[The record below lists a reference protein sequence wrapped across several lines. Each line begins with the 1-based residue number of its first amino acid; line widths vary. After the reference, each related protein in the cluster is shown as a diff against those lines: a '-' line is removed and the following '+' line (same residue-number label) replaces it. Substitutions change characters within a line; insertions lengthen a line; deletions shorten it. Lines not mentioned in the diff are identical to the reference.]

1 MSKFTLNYHKTR
13 KIVLEDLEK
22 QYIPTNSIE
31 EPFSIRDLQCYNPIY
46 NIFFEMSEN
55 NYDSIALNHRY
66 HIQDLKHIVDSYTG
80 EIVERDLFIKFAPL
94 LDPVRYMIG
103 KYKSHEGIRTLPSY
117 QNKTHEK
124 LSNQN
129 NASYIDNFF
138 CYLSSQ
144 ILNHHQFLHG
154 IDYYGSFL
162 GIQKKYKMNLMDD
175 IEYLMQSDYFNENKG
190 KMYEIEQQDDPFANF
205 GSRSNKNKLDI
216 HNNSNVSI
224 ITLEDIVDIS
234 EDVDGKEDYSHE
246 CIYEKSHEEPEDDS
260 SNSDINYSSED
271 DSDSEDDEDDD
282 ENHYENKRSKEST
295 QKEEAKESEEESED
309 DEEDED
315 DEDDD
320 YEDDDDDDDD
330 DEDDDDDDD
339 DDEEDKDT
347 HETIIENETS
357 TSKQSSKEIS
367 ESTSDSDEYETE
379 KSDVPLNGYIYD
391 FPVQMI
397 CLEKCT
403 GTLDELFSKK
413 LLDLDSA
420 ASALFQVIIILYA
433 YQKSFYFTHND
444 LHTNNIMYI
453 ETDKEYICYKVAG
466 NYYKVPTY
474 GRIFKLIDFGRAIYR
489 FQGKTLCSDS
499 FGPGGDASTQYNF
512 EPFFNEN
519 KPRLDPNYSFD
530 LCRLG
535 CSIYDFIL
543 DIEEEFDDE
552 FSPDPLQELIIKWV
566 SDDNGKN
573 VLYKKNGEERY
584 PNFKLYKMIA
594 RTVHDKTP
602 ESQLSDP
609 LFESFVIDKC
619 DMNEEVVDLDVLVSY
634 V

>member
-31 EPFSIRDLQCYNPIY
+31 EPFSIRELQCYNPIY

-80 EIVERDLFIKFAPL
+80 EIVDRDLFIKFAPL

-117 QNKTHEK
+117 QNKTHDK

-190 KMYEIEQQDDPFANF
+190 KMYEIEQQEDPFANF
-205 GSRSNKNKLDI
+205 GSRNNKNKLAI

-234 EDVDGKEDYSHE
+234 ENVDGKEEYSHE
-246 CIYEKSHEEPEDDS
+246 CIYEKSNEEPADDS

-271 DSDSEDDEDDD
+271 DSDSEDDGADDDDD
-282 ENHYENKRSKEST
+282 ENKTSKKSTENEES
-295 QKEEAKESEEESED
+295 KESEEESEE
-309 DEEDED
+309 DENMDADEDED
-315 DEDDD
+315 EDED
-320 YEDDDDDDDD
+320 EDN
-330 DEDDDDDDD
+330 DEDP
-339 DDEEDKDT
+339 DKD
-347 HETIIENETS
+347 ETLLDNDTS
-357 TSKQSSKEIS
+357 TSKQSSKEITDS
-367 ESTSDSDEYETE
+367 SSDADDYETE

-413 LLDLDSA
+413 LLDLDTA

-453 ETDKEYICYKVAG
+453 ETDKEFIYYKVAG

-474 GRIFKLIDFGRAIYR
+474 GRIFKIIDFGRAIYR
-489 FQGKTLCSDS
+489 FQGKTFCSDS

-594 RTVHDKTP
+594 RTVHNKTP

-609 LFESFVIDKC
+609 FFESFVIDKC
-619 DMNEEVVDLDVLVSY
+619 EMNEELVDLDALVSY